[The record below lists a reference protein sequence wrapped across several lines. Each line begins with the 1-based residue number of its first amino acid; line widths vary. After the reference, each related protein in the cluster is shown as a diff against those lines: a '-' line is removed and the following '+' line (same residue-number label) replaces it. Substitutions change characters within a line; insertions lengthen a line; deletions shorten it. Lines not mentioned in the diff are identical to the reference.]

1 VCRVDHWDNEKER
14 LILLFGRALV
24 IIKYDFIALV
34 AHPDY
39 VRLPLNK
46 ITHLT
51 IGRLGYPA
59 RSITP

>member
-1 VCRVDHWDNEKER
+1 
-14 LILLFGRALV
+14 LLFGRALV